1 MTMKL
6 VSRTSNLNPATKRI
20 IDTVRGEVVY
30 CEEFCTYML
39 NTGGGTMLELCSNSS
54 TGFCYAQDQAHV
66 MVRELYDG
74 EKVTVEFS

>member
-6 VSRTSNLNPATKRI
+6 VSKTSTLKPATKRI

-30 CEEFCTYML
+30 CEEFCNYLL
-39 NTGGGTMLELCSNSS
+39 NTGGGTMLWLRSDSS
-54 TGFCYAQDQAHV
+54 TGFCYTQDQAHV

-74 EKVTVEFS
+74 EKITVEFS